1 MSVDEAYPDLLDG
14 VDDQT
19 RRRLTQTLGRTAPL
33 PPHHEVRDLLDR
45 LSGRITFEEYL
56 RRNRARL
63 AGRSPAL

>member
-1 MSVDEAYPDLLDG
+1 MNLDEAYADLLVG

-19 RRRLTQTLGRTAPL
+19 RRRLTQTLGSTATL
-33 PPHHEVRDLLDR
+33 PPRHEVHDLLDR

-63 AGRSPAL
+63 ASRSPA